1 MASLPLYVA
10 LDMAPWRRE
19 GGREGGGREEE
30 GGREGIILRGEEGP
44 EEGRGGEGRG
54 GEGSH
59 RVPFAEQLAGLGQV
73 HLILPEAVQSALHQ
87 QLLLLV
93 VLDQLVPERVL
104 GREGCTCS

>member
-1 MASLPLYVA
+1 MERKGKKRV
-10 LDMAPWRRE
+10 
-19 GGREGGGREEE
+19 G
-30 GGREGIILRGEEGP
+30 
-44 EEGRGGEGRG
+44 EGRGGQERR

-73 HLILPEAVQSALHQ
+73 HLVLLEAVQSALHQ

-104 GREGCTCS
+104 GRGDVHVANTYSPLPCGC